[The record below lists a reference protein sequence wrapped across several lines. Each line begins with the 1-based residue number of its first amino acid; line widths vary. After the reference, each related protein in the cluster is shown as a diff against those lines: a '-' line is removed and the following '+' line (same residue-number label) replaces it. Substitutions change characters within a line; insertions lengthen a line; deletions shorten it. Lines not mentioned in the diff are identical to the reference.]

1 MQGTGRPAFAQNA
14 AAPVG
19 QAGTHDLPMDQRWMH
34 ASGGQGARMQIG
46 RRSTSWRRT
55 PGPHTHRPPPAGLHG
70 WPRARC
76 LPASGQPPTSA
87 SRCLPACR
95 APPSSP
101 SRASS
106 RSIDRWSMKRGVMI
120 RLDRRDSGMCRGDI
134 GMIWWMASRDW
145 FDPHV
150 GGRSGAPGL
159 ASSIARWRP
168 AGGEL
173 AVHAHAWSA
182 IAS

>member
-1 MQGTGRPAFAQNA
+1 MNA
-14 AAPVG
+14 RIRWPG
-19 QAGTHDLPMDQRWMH
+19 GTHADRSPIDEL
-34 ASGGQGARMQIG
+34 ATYAGA
-46 RRSTSWRRT
+46 T
-55 PGPHTHRPPPAGLHG
+55 HTHRPPPAGLHG